1 MMKRNILAVVIPAL
15 LVAGAANAA
24 EVYNKDGNK
33 LDLTGKITGLHYFSD
48 DKGNNGDQTYARLG
62 FKGETQIAD
71 QLTGFGRFEYQF
83 NGYKDEAQGSAGPNA
98 DKTRYAFV
106 GLKFADAGSLDYGR
120 NLGIAYDALAW
131 TDVLPE
137 FGGDSSYTDNLTGR
151 STGVLTYRNKNFF
164 GLVDGWDFGLQY
176 LGKNDNGSIN
186 ERNNTEKQNGD
197 GWGVSSSYTSDIGVG
212 IVASYAKYDRTNNQ
226 NGYGANGTRTG
237 NSGSSA
243 DAWATGLKYDAN
255 NIYVAATYGEYR
267 NLTVVKPKAGAV
279 NGTGNFYADQ
289 TKVFEAVAQYNFDFG
304 LTPSLAYVS
313 AKAKDDTSVVTT
325 NDYVAKYV
333 SVGATYSFN
342 KNMST
347 YVDYQINL
355 LKDENAYKLSTDD
368 TVAVGLTYQF

>member
-1 MMKRNILAVVIPAL
+1 MKRNILAVVIPAL

-62 FKGETQIAD
+62 FKGETQISSE
-71 QLTGFGRFEYQF
+71 LTGYGRFEYQF
-83 NGYKDEAQGSAGPNA
+83 NGYKDESQGSAGPNA

-106 GLKFADAGSLDYGR
+106 GLKFADVGSLDYGR

-176 LGKNDNGSIN
+176 LGKNDSNSIN
-186 ERNNTEKQNGD
+186 ERNNEEKQNGD
-197 GWGVSSSYTSDIGVG
+197 GWGISSSYTSDIGVG
-212 IVASYAKYDRTNNQ
+212 VVASYAKYDRTNDQ
-226 NGYGANGTRTG
+226 HGYGANGLRAG
-237 NSGSSA
+237 NNGSAA

-255 NIYVAATYGEYR
+255 NIYVAAIYGEYR

-325 NDYVAKYV
+325 NDYVTKYV

-355 LKDENAYKLSTDD
+355 LKDENAYKLNTDD